1 MTENR
6 IDRELSWDDEI
17 SEESSFILLEPGDYN
32 FKITGFER
40 GRHDGSEKLP
50 PCHKATVKVEIE
62 SKKGTAIIN
71 HQLFLHTKTEG
82 LLSDFFVGIGQKKK
96 GEPVKMNWNAVIG
109 STGKCKVGQR
119 TFTNKNGEDVTFNQI
134 SKFYPKEDA
143 EPAQTTFT
151 PGAF

>member
-40 GRHDGSEKLP
+40 GRYEGGTKLP
-50 PCHKATVKVEIE
+50 ACNKATVKIEIDSE
-62 SKKGTAIIN
+62 KGKAVIS
-71 HQLFLHTKTEG
+71 HMLFLHTITEG
-82 LLSDFFVGIGQKKK
+82 LLSDFFIGIGQKKK
-96 GEPVKMNWNAVIG
+96 GEPVKMNWNAVVG
-109 STGKCKVGQR
+109 STGRCKVGHR
-119 TFTNKNGEDVTFNQI
+119 TYTNMSGEEVTINDI
-134 SKFYPKEDA
+134 KKFYPREIEDT
-143 EPAQTTFT
+143 QTAFT